1 MDACVCR
8 VTTGGAPAEPQ
19 SPPLGGGANGAACA
33 QILVARCAQELAG
46 LFVEPRPRDALGGP

>member
-1 MDACVCR
+1 MDVCVCR

-19 SPPLGGGANGAACA
+19 SPLLGGGANGAACA
-33 QILVARCAQELAG
+33 QVLVARCAQELAG